1 MCKLKLKDIL
11 MLLPHRNPF
20 IFIDKI
26 IKYKEKKYI
35 IATKHVKLNEF
46 FLKGHFPNFP
56 VVPGVLILESIFQTA
71 CVLAYKSTHQ
81 LYKKEL
87 FYLSSID
94 YAKFKKKIIPG
105 DIMTIHVDI
114 ITIRTHAIRFQG
126 NVFVKNRV
134 VCSAR
139 MSFMHDTKL
148 KKFFI

>member
-35 IATKHVKLNEF
+35 IAKKYVKLNDF

-56 VVPGVLILESIFQTA
+56 VVPGVLVLESIFQTA
-71 CVLAYKSTHQ
+71 CVLAYKSTPQ
-81 LYKKEL
+81 LCKREL

-94 YAKFKKKIIPG
+94 CTKFKKKIFPG
-105 DIMTIHVDI
+105 ETMTIYVDI

-134 VCSAR
+134 VCSTK
-139 MSFMHDTKL
+139 MSVMNDTKL
-148 KKFFI
+148 KKNFI

>member
-1 MCKLKLKDIL
+1 MCELKLKDIL

-35 IATKHVKLNEF
+35 ISTKHVKLHEF

-81 LYKKEL
+81 LCKREL

-94 YAKFKKKIIPG
+94 YAKFKHKIFPG
-105 DIMTIHVDI
+105 DIMTIYVDI
-114 ITIRTHAIRFQG
+114 ITIRAHAIRFQG
-126 NVFVKNRV
+126 NVFVKNKV
-134 VCSAR
+134 VCSTK